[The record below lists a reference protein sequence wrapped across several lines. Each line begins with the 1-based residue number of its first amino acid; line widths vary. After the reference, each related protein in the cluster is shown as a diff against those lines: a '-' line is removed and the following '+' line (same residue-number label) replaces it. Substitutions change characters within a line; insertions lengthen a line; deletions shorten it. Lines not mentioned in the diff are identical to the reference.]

1 MHHTFP
7 ISLELLAIPMGP
19 TALTDHMLLLKY
31 VHDPYSETVLLN
43 EIVIYPDKLQ
53 LVRNIE
59 YNS

>member
-1 MHHTFP
+1 MD
-7 ISLELLAIPMGP
+7 P
-19 TALTDHMLLLKY
+19 TTLTDHMLLLKY

-43 EIVIYPDKLQ
+43 EIVTYPDKLQ